1 MPIRTI
7 ILRVEQEE
15 FEAYEA
21 FKQGKESWE
30 SMYRRE
36 LLQRDK
42 KEG

>member
-21 FKQGKESWE
+21 YKQGKESWE
-30 SMYRRE
+30 SMFRRE
-36 LLQRDK
+36 LLGKEK
-42 KEG
+42 KV